1 MVARDTKSLPACEP
15 EISLTYQHPITRC
28 FTYLSGAQPRIA
40 RFACGSVLVVGAGPT
55 SWQVMAETFWM
66 SNDSTSDEGVDQEKI
81 SNLPRSHLPRCRIVP
96 HGLLLALAQGRASS
110 ICDRVGESSERAIKL
125 ASEFAD

>member
-40 RFACGSVLVVGAGPT
+40 RFACGNVLVVGAGPT

-81 SNLPRSHLPRCRIVP
+81 SNLPRRIVP
-96 HGLLLALAQGRASS
+96 YGLLLALAQGRASS